1 MLSCGGSCG
10 RVAAASSMFLLMIL
24 GSITV
29 EKCSAI
35 GWMTGLPTV
44 TERGSHTQK
53 EASRASPSRKSGQKK
68 KKRLEKKVWTSL
80 LGDVA
85 EPLAVVKNVK

>member
-1 MLSCGGSCG
+1 M
-10 RVAAASSMFLLMIL
+10 ASSMFLLMIL

-29 EKCSAI
+29 EKSSAI
-35 GWMTGLPTV
+35 GWMAGLPTV

-53 EASRASPSRKSGQKK
+53 EASRASPSRKRAKK
-68 KKRLEKKVWTSL
+68 KKRFEKKCVDKRQLPSL
-80 LGDVA
+80 LVDVA